1 MKVIYL
7 ACGRARL
14 KYKNVVYNDI
24 VEDSDLKCDMMDV
37 DLSQYDFILASP
49 PCNYYSRCNYR
60 AESSAYAQKTKHL
73 LPSIIKKCLLLNK
86 PFVIENVRSPKKF
99 KMIGLFDLPIFI
111 YFHGRHTYF
120 TNIMIDFRHIPQT
133 FDFYSLNGH
142 CARKK
147 SYVQG
152 GDNVNNVFDYI
163 LENYGNETT
172 TLINKL

>member
-1 MKVIYL
+1 MNSVKIF
-7 ACGRARL
+7 
-14 KYKNVVYNDI
+14 VV
-24 VEDSDLKCDMMDV
+24 
-37 DLSQYDFILASP
+37 
-49 PCNYYSRCNYR
+49 
-60 AESSAYAQKTKHL
+60 KHNFL
-73 LPSIIKKCLLLNK
+73 GFLT
-86 PFVIENVRSPKKF
+86 E
-99 KMIGLFDLPIFI
+99 
-111 YFHGRHTYF
+111 
-120 TNIMIDFRHIPQT
+120 T